1 MGDEIAKEGD
11 VCKECPECKE
21 VLTPQNQ
28 LWQYR
33 IATKKFPNGEDF
45 RHCRNCKL
53 KREREISTRYKTT
66 HFIKSN
72 WDKWIL
78 ITLAVMGII
87 GISSMFSNF
96 QP

>member
-33 IATKKFPNGEDF
+33 IATKKFPT
-45 RHCRNCKL
+45 C
-53 KREREISTRYKTT
+53 IP
-66 HFIKSN
+66 
-72 WDKWIL
+72 
-78 ITLAVMGII
+78 
-87 GISSMFSNF
+87 FSNF
-96 QP
+96 SQAVFSHCYF